1 MARNKNPFFCR
12 WKYPKWPKSCLRRLG
27 TSWPRKR
34 AVWRHK
40 SRRMFVSLVFVKCLS
55 DETYIFLANI
65 DIQWKLPTTE
75 ENAKIQLEAISKMCS
90 FWVCRPWIKPKQR
103 QQQQQ
108 SCAKQDGELNCW
120 DWLTFSCTGLTGL
133 KEKLPELNGQYFY
146 VLITRDWRSLDFTSF
161 VKSVIVCTSIISLK
175 PIQDML
181 KFTVYLF
188 VT

>member
-1 MARNKNPFFCR
+1 MARNKNPVFRR
-12 WKYPKWPKSCLRRLG
+12 WKYLNWPKSCLWRLG

-103 QQQQQ
+103 QQQQ
-108 SCAKQDGELNCW
+108 SCSEQDGELNCW
-120 DWLTFSCTGLTGL
+120 DWLTFSSTGLTGL
-133 KEKLPELNGQYFY
+133 EGEASRIEWSVLLCVNNERLTQPWLYF
-146 VLITRDWRSLDFTSF
+146 F
-161 VKSVIVCTSIISLK
+161 C
-175 PIQDML
+175 
-181 KFTVYLF
+181 
-188 VT
+188 